1 MVVKPM
7 NRQQPR
13 TKADKSAT
21 TTHRPEGE
29 HPEGHKRLA
38 AYPLRVLRQDRPQG
52 ECLAAYPLRVLLAQR
67 PPGKV
72 YAGYWEFPGGKVEP
86 AESLEAALARELHEE
101 LGSVVSRAH
110 RWITRVFE
118 YPHATV
124 RLNFF
129 RVFEWQGEPH
139 PHEGQILSWQRP
151 DAIEVTPLLPANF
164 PILKALSLP
173 SVLGISHAESL
184 GVDTF
189 LARLDVALHN
199 GLRLIQLR
207 DKTLPEAARLQL
219 ARATVQ
225 RARRHG
231 ARVLVNGS
239 LELARAADADGVH
252 LDSSAAAKLSAR
264 PDCEW
269 VGVSC
274 HNASELTHAAALGA
288 DYALLSPVLPTLT
301 HPGAP
306 ALGWDTFSALA
317 AASPIPVYGLGGLAR
332 TDVALAQSQGAHG
345 VALLR
350 GAWT

>member
-1 MVVKPM
+1 VLT
-7 NRQQPR
+7 QP
-13 TKADKSAT
+13 D
-21 TTHRPEGE
+21 G
-29 HPEGHKRLA
+29 
-38 AYPLRVLRQDRPQG
+38 
-52 ECLAAYPLRVLLAQR
+52 RVLLAQR
-67 PPGKV
+67 PPGKA

-86 AESLEAALARELHEE
+86 GESLEAALARELHEE
-101 LGSVVSRAH
+101 LGIVLTRTC

-129 RVFEWQGEPH
+129 RVFGWQGEPH
-139 PHEGQILSWQRP
+139 PHEGQVFSWQLP
-151 DAIEVTPLLPANF
+151 DAVEVTPLLPANF

-173 SVLGISHAESL
+173 SVLGISHAEAL
-184 GVDTF
+184 GVDSF
-189 LARLDVALHN
+189 LARLDVALAS

-207 DKTLPEAARLQL
+207 DKTLPDNVRLEL
-219 ARATVQ
+219 ARETVR
-225 RARRHG
+225 RAHPHG

-239 LELARAADADGVH
+239 LELARAAGANGVH
-252 LDSSAAAKLSAR
+252 LDSSAATGLTTR

-274 HNASELTHAAALGA
+274 HDAAELAHAAAIGA

-301 HPGAP
+301 HPGA
-306 ALGWDTFSALA
+306 ATVGWEAFATLA
-317 AASPIPVYGLGGLAR
+317 AASPIPVYGLGGLGR
-332 TDVALAQSQGAHG
+332 DDVALAQSHGAHG

>member
-1 MVVKPM
+1 MTPPITEVVAAVLT
-7 NRQQPR
+7 QP
-13 TKADKSAT
+13 D
-21 TTHRPEGE
+21 G
-29 HPEGHKRLA
+29 
-38 AYPLRVLRQDRPQG
+38 
-52 ECLAAYPLRVLLAQR
+52 RVLLAQR

-86 AESLEAALARELHEE
+86 GETLQTALVRELREE
-101 LGSVVSRAH
+101 LGISVNPSC

-118 YPHATV
+118 YPHAMV

-139 PHEGQILSWQRP
+139 PHEGQVFSWQLP
-151 DAIEVTPLLPANF
+151 DAVTVTPLLPANF

-173 SVLGISHAESL
+173 PVLGITHAESL

-207 DKTLPEAARLQL
+207 DKTLPDDARLAL
-219 ARATVQ
+219 ARETVR
-225 RARRHG
+225 RAHQHG

-239 LELARAADADGVH
+239 LDLARAANADGVH
-252 LDSSAAAKLSAR
+252 LDSSAAAKLIAR

-274 HNASELTHAAALGA
+274 HDAAEIAHAAAIGA
-288 DYALLSPVLPTLT
+288 DFALLSPVLPTLT
-301 HPGAP
+301 HPGA
-306 ALGWDTFSALA
+306 ATLGWETFSRLA
-317 AASPIPVYGLGGLAR
+317 AASAIPIYGLGGLERA
-332 TDVALAQSQGAHG
+332 DVALAQVHGAHG

-350 GAWT
+350 GAWA

>member
-1 MVVKPM
+1 MSQPPITEVVAAVLT
-7 NRQQPR
+7 QP
-13 TKADKSAT
+13 D
-21 TTHRPEGE
+21 G
-29 HPEGHKRLA
+29 
-38 AYPLRVLRQDRPQG
+38 
-52 ECLAAYPLRVLLAQR
+52 RVLLAQR

-86 AESLEAALARELHEE
+86 GETLQTALARELHEE
-101 LGSVVSRAH
+101 LGIAVNPSC

-129 RVFEWQGEPH
+129 RVFEWRGEPH
-139 PHEGQILSWQRP
+139 PHEGQVFSWQQP
-151 DAIEVTPLLPANF
+151 DAAEVSPLLPANF

-173 SVLGISHAESL
+173 PLLGISHAESL

-207 DKTLPEAARLQL
+207 DKTLPDDARLTF
-219 ARATVQ
+219 AGETVRRAH
-225 RARRHG
+225 RYG

-239 LELARAADADGVH
+239 LALARAAGADGVH
-252 LDSSAAAKLSAR
+252 LDSSAAARLTAR
-264 PDCEW
+264 PDCDW

-274 HNASELTHAAALGA
+274 HDAAELAHAVSIGA
-288 DYALLSPVLPTLT
+288 DFALLSPVLPTLT
-301 HPGAP
+301 HPGA
-306 ALGWDTFSALA
+306 ATLGWETFSALA
-317 AASPIPVYGLGGLAR
+317 AASAIPVYGLGGLERA
-332 TDVALAQSQGAHG
+332 DVARAQSHGAHG

>member
-1 MVVKPM
+1 MSQPPITEVV
-7 NRQQPR
+7 
-13 TKADKSAT
+13 
-21 TTHRPEGE
+21 
-29 HPEGHKRLA
+29 A
-38 AYPLRVLRQDRPQG
+38 AVLTRFDG
-52 ECLAAYPLRVLLAQR
+52 RVLLAQR

-86 AESLEAALARELHEE
+86 GEMLAAALARELHEE
-101 LGSVVSRAH
+101 LGIVVARAC

-139 PHEGQILSWQRP
+139 PHEGQVFSWQLP
-151 DAIEVTPLLPANF
+151 DAVEVTPLLPANF

-173 SVLGISHAESL
+173 PLLGISHAESL

-207 DKTLPEAARLQL
+207 DKTLPEEVRLQL
-219 ARATVQ
+219 AQATVR
-225 RARRHG
+225 RAHPHG

-239 LELARAADADGVH
+239 PELARAAGADGVH
-252 LDSSAAAKLSAR
+252 LDSAAAAALTAR
-264 PDCEW
+264 PDCAW
-269 VGVSC
+269 LGVSC
-274 HNASELTHAAALGA
+274 HDAAELAHAAAIGA
-288 DYALLSPVLPTLT
+288 DFALLSPVLPTLT
-301 HPGAP
+301 HPGA
-306 ALGWDTFSALA
+306 ATLGWGRFAGLA
-317 AASPIPVYGLGGLAR
+317 AASPIPVYGLGGLER
-332 TDVALAQSQGAHG
+332 HDVALAQSHGAHG

>member
-1 MVVKPM
+1 MSQARSLITEVVAAVLT
-7 NRQQPR
+7 QP
-13 TKADKSAT
+13 D
-21 TTHRPEGE
+21 G
-29 HPEGHKRLA
+29 
-38 AYPLRVLRQDRPQG
+38 
-52 ECLAAYPLRVLLAQR
+52 RVLLAQR

-86 AESLEAALARELHEE
+86 GESLEAALARELHEE
-101 LGSVVSRAH
+101 LGIVVTRTC

-139 PHEGQILSWQRP
+139 PHEGQVFSWQRP
-151 DAIEVTPLLPANF
+151 DAVEVTPLLPANF

-173 SVLGISHAESL
+173 PVLGISHAESL

-207 DKTLPEAARLQL
+207 DKTLSEETRLQL

-225 RARRHG
+225 HARPHG

-252 LDSSAAAKLSAR
+252 LDSSTAAKLKAR
-264 PDCEW
+264 PNCPW

-274 HNASELTHAAALGA
+274 HDATELAHAAAIEA
-288 DYALLSPVLPTLT
+288 DFALLSPVLPTLT
-301 HPGAP
+301 HPGA
-306 ALGWDTFSALA
+306 ASLGWGLFAKLA
-317 AASPIPVYGLGGLAR
+317 AASPIPVYGLGGLER
-332 TDVALAQSQGAHG
+332 IDVALAQSHGAHG

>member
-1 MVVKPM
+1 MSAPGNAPPLYPTLPRQGGGGERDAQTGVTEVVAAVLT
-7 NRQQPR
+7 QP
-13 TKADKSAT
+13 D
-21 TTHRPEGE
+21 G
-29 HPEGHKRLA
+29 
-38 AYPLRVLRQDRPQG
+38 
-52 ECLAAYPLRVLLAQR
+52 RVLLAQR
-67 PPGKV
+67 PQGKP

-86 AESLEAALARELHEE
+86 GETLEAALARELHEE
-101 LGSVVSRAH
+101 LGIAIDSPC

-129 RVFEWQGEPH
+129 RLFAWQGEPH
-139 PHEGQILSWQRP
+139 PHEGQVFSWQRP
-151 DAIEVTPLLPANF
+151 DAVEVTPLLPANF

-173 SVLGISHAESL
+173 PLLGISHAEPL

-189 LARLDVALHN
+189 LARLDLALHA

-207 DKTLPEAARLQL
+207 DKSLPEAARLDL
-219 ARATVQ
+219 ARETVR
-225 RARRHG
+225 RARPFG

-239 LELARAADADGVH
+239 LDLARAADADGVH
-252 LDSSAAAKLSAR
+252 LDSAAAASLTAR

-274 HNASELTHAAALGA
+274 HDAAELAHAAAIDA
-288 DYALLSPVLPTLT
+288 DFALLSPVLPTLT
-301 HPGAP
+301 HPGA
-306 ALGWDTFSALA
+306 ATLGWQTFSELA
-317 AASPIPVYGLGGLAR
+317 AASPIPVYGLGGLER
-332 TDVALAQSQGAHG
+332 GDVALARSHGAHG

>member
-1 MVVKPM
+1 MSQTPITEVVAAVLT
-7 NRQQPR
+7 QP
-13 TKADKSAT
+13 D
-21 TTHRPEGE
+21 G
-29 HPEGHKRLA
+29 
-38 AYPLRVLRQDRPQG
+38 
-52 ECLAAYPLRVLLAQR
+52 RVLLAQR

-86 AESLEAALARELHEE
+86 GETLQAALARELHEE
-101 LGSVVSRAH
+101 LGIVVNPSC

-139 PHEGQILSWQRP
+139 PHEGQVFSWQQP
-151 DAIEVTPLLPANF
+151 DAVEVSPLLPANF

-173 SVLGISHAESL
+173 PLLGISHAESL

-207 DKTLPEAARLQL
+207 DKTLPDEARLAL
-219 ARATVQ
+219 AGETVRRAH
-225 RARRHG
+225 RYG

-252 LDSSAAAKLSAR
+252 LDTAAAAKLAVR

-274 HNASELTHAAALGA
+274 HDAAELAHAVSIGA
-288 DYALLSPVLPTLT
+288 DFALLSPVLPTLT
-301 HPGAP
+301 HPGA
-306 ALGWDTFSALA
+306 ATLGWETFSRLA
-317 AASPIPVYGLGGLAR
+317 AASAIPVYGLGGLER
-332 TDVALAQSQGAHG
+332 GDVGLAQSHGAHG

-350 GAWT
+350 GAWA